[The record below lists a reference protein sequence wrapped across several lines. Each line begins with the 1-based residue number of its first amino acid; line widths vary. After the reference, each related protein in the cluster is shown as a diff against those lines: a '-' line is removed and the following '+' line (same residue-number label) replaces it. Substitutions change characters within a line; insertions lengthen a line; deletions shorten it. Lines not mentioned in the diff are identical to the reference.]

1 MHLRETVV
9 IMEKHDEFLYKAIAE
24 LFDTYNEYRELRACK
39 QVSSLNMYKYGIN
52 CFVKIKKRVE
62 ALYLRLCRVVTFLMI
77 LYEKTDV
84 QFHCNE

>member
-1 MHLRETVV
+1 MVSCDF
-9 IMEKHDEFLYKAIAE
+9 ISIKYKKLEQLI
-24 LFDTYNEYRELRACK
+24 LHRELRACK
-39 QVSSLNMYKYGIN
+39 QVSSLNLYKYGIS